1 MDKSIILK
9 DGFGIEFEVWVDE
22 LVDIYYEFDKKWGSD
37 EYVEVIIKYFRVLK
51 YFVTQKCGGEMEN
64 FDTLEYVDYIRS
76 DQLFELIQESCT
88 CVEEIYVMIED
99 IIDPA
104 ANMFEIL
111 ELVDG
116 NYKIYNINSNQV
128 ECIDNIVNFFCMYM
142 KENGYV

>member
-9 DGFGIEFEVWVDE
+9 DAFGIEFDVWVDE

-37 EYVEVIIKYFRVLK
+37 EYLEVIIKYFRVLK

-64 FDTLEYVDYIRS
+64 FDTLEYVDCIRS
-76 DQLFELIQESCT
+76 DKVFELIQESCT

-111 ELVDG
+111 ELADG

>member
-128 ECIDNIVNFFCMYM
+128 ECIDNIVNYFCTYIE
-142 KENGYV
+142 ENGYV

>member
-116 NYKIYNINSNQV
+116 NYKIYNINANQV
-128 ECIDNIVNFFCMYM
+128 ECIDNIVNYFCTYM